1 MQAEIDHS
9 EVRELDQRS
18 GDGFEVTLLWSERTG
33 SVYVSVEDSREGG
46 SFQFAVD
53 PAEALDAFR
62 HPYAYGRTR
71 GRDAVRGAEWG
82 AAAA

>member
-1 MQAEIDHS
+1 MSTDVDQPGL
-9 EVRELDQRS
+9 RELDSRS